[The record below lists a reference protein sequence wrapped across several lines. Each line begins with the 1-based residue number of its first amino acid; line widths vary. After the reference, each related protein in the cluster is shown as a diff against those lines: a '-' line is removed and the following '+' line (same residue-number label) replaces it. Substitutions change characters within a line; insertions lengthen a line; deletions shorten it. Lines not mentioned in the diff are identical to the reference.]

1 MRRRCWRGAT
11 RRVSYAQRS
20 GRLGGQAGASAN
32 PVRRPSITWRHDSI
46 PFVEAAVARK
56 LTLDFLKTEAASGA
70 ALGLA
75 ALAALI
81 VANSPWSADYFAWL
95 KSYHAVQIGPI
106 RLEETISDWIKEGL
120 MAIFFLVVG
129 LEIKYEIL
137 RGELSDP
144 RKLATPV
151 LAALGGMVG
160 PALVYLA
167 LTGAIGAPHQGWPIP
182 LATDIAFALAVFG
195 FVGRGLPSSLRVFLL
210 TLAIVDDLGAI
221 ALIALLFSQG
231 LDWTPLLWAVGLL
244 VAGGLFAHWRR
255 VTAPFWVL
263 GFGLVWY
270 LTVLSGLS
278 TSLTAV
284 AFAMIVPL
292 TARKENK
299 QSPLKEAMHDL
310 HPWNAYLVLPLFAFA
325 KAGVSFAG
333 LSLDQALAPLVIA
346 IALGLFLGKQVG
358 VFGAAW
364 LASALRIGARPT
376 DATWMQVYGV
386 SLLCGVGFTMSLFIG
401 VLAFPGAVDS
411 PEQIEVKLGVI
422 GGSILSAV
430 AAAIVLGMAGRRREA
445 DPAAKTPEVAAI
457 EGENAQKLT

>member
-1 MRRRCWRGAT
+1 M
-11 RRVSYAQRS
+11 
-20 GRLGGQAGASAN
+20 
-32 PVRRPSITWRHDSI
+32 
-46 PFVEAAVARK
+46 ARK
-56 LTLDFLKTEAASGA
+56 ITLDFLKTEAASGT

-95 KSYHAVQIGPI
+95 KSYHAVQVGPI

-144 RKLATPV
+144 KKLATPV

-195 FVGRGLPSSLRVFLL
+195 FVGKGLPSSLRVFLL

-244 VAGGLFAHWRR
+244 VAGGVFAHWRR

-270 LTVLSGLS
+270 LTVQSGLS

-292 TARKENK
+292 NARKENR
-299 QSPLKEAMHDL
+299 QSPLKEAMHEL

-430 AAAIVLGMAGRRREA
+430 AAAVVLGMASRRRER
-445 DPAAKTPEVAAI
+445 DPAAAEPDVAPL
-457 EGENAQKLT
+457 EGESAQKLT